1 MKPSMKTTK
10 IHRSAGILTALLPIV
25 GASQSAHADNLLLN
39 GDFSNPALS
48 PGGSI
53 TDAAINAYNWHNYGG
68 PGVADNYI
76 ANWGIGGK
84 TDNYTLLG
92 GGSKG
97 PALGLT
103 QDVNAVS
110 STTQTTR
117 YTFSVDIWGSNLGG
131 ANGVYGGNEIIV
143 EYNGGGLGTDGSNF
157 IYVVSANKVA
167 DDGTGNDLISKG
179 NDNFNL
185 ISNLKNES
193 VTVPNPQS
201 NFADTFVNNQWN
213 TLRLSWD
220 LAANSV
226 LDNSSAIRVYLLR
239 PTGSFEGSNNWTAYD
254 NASLTATVVPEPST
268 YALVLGGILPLL
280 VLRRRRA

>member
-1 MKPSMKTTK
+1 MKT
-10 IHRSAGILTALLPIV
+10 IANHVSAGILTALLPIV
-25 GASQSAHADNLLLN
+25 GTSQSAHAANLLIN
-39 GDFSNPALS
+39 GDFSNPALA
-48 PGGSI
+48 PGTYI
-53 TDAAINAYNWHNYGG
+53 TDAAINQYDWINNAA
-68 PGVADNYI
+68 GVTDNYI
-76 ANWGIGGK
+76 VNRSFPTGYATVG
-84 TDNYTLLG
+84 LLG

-97 PALGLT
+97 TGLGLQQT
-103 QDVNAVS
+103 VGAVS

-117 YTFSVDIWGSNLGG
+117 YTFSVDIWGSYLGG
-131 ANGVYGGNEIIV
+131 ANGVYGGNQIFV
-143 EYNGGGLGTDGSNF
+143 EYNGGGLGSNGSNY
-157 IYVVSANKVA
+157 IYVSSANKVA
-167 DDGTGNDLISKG
+167 NDGTGNVLIAEH

-239 PTGSFEGSNNWTAYD
+239 PTGNDWEGSSNWTAYD